1 MKYRVIIL
9 VFLLCMAAVPAMTA
23 SGDYLGGD
31 ILLGGSGVTVTRTT
45 AAATP
50 QATATVPT
58 ATLPLTGSVSIT
70 TTPAGATVFIDGV
83 QKGISPLTIP
93 DITQGGHTLKVMM
106 NGYVDIMA
114 PVAITAGE
122 TQPYTVTLVPVDT
135 PLPAHPTATKS
146 PGFETVAGLA
156 ALGAVLG
163 IRKRTR

>member
-23 SGDYLGGD
+23 SDEYLGGD
-31 ILLGGSGVTVTRTT
+31 ILLGGSGVTVARTT
-45 AAATP
+45 ATATP
-50 QATATVPT
+50 QTTAIVPT
-58 ATLPLTGSVSIT
+58 ATLPLTGSLSIT

-83 QKGISPLTIP
+83 QEGISPVTIP
-93 DITQGGHTLKVMM
+93 DLAQGGHTLLVKM
-106 NGYVDIMA
+106 NGYADLMV

-122 TQPYTVTLVPVDT
+122 TQPYTVTLVPAAT
-135 PLPAHPTATKS
+135 PLPAHPAATKS

-163 IRKRTR
+163 IRKSTR